1 MLSAKLNHFPTL
13 GDLNFHPEFN
23 ISLSYTIQKPRGES
37 ESSDVRGLERSFSLL
52 YQLPS
57 FLPHPPQLSYKFG
70 NVVKVKNRK

>member
-37 ESSDVRGLERSFSLL
+37 ESSDVRGLGAHS
-52 YQLPS
+52 PS
-57 FLPHPPQLSYKFG
+57 YIIFPLFFPIHPNFDINLG
-70 NVVKVKNRK
+70 ML